1 MFPEPSGKS
10 WYSGFHLIVA
20 RRHVISLVSC
30 DPSCDYSLDFA
41 DVLMTLSLG
50 LADLIMSFDVLQPLL
65 NLSWLFQGCGLFN
78 RPIFCRV
85 IKLLQATCL

>member
-1 MFPEPSGKS
+1 MLPEPSGKS
-10 WYSGFHLIVA
+10 RCSGFHLIVI

-30 DPSCDYSLDFA
+30 DSSCDFA

-50 LADLIMSFDVLQPLL
+50 SADLIMNFDRLQPLL
-65 NLSWLFQGCGLFN
+65 NLSWLFQGCGPFSKLV
-78 RPIFCRV
+78 FCTV

>member
-1 MFPEPSGKS
+1 MLSGPSGKS
-10 WYSGFHLIVA
+10 RYSGFHLIVT

-30 DPSCDYSLDFA
+30 DLSCDFA

-50 LADLIMSFDVLQPLL
+50 SADLIMSFDWLQPVL
-65 NLSWLFQGCGLFN
+65 NLSWLFRGCGLF
-78 RPIFCRV
+78 RKLVFCTV